1 MPRQGLRMGSP
12 APNTISTI
20 KFLPWQVF
28 DIYSMY
34 YKMIQSP
41 AFFLDRQ
48 FRSELDGIKHHCSLV
63 GQMDPVPKAF
73 KVWET
78 IFCEFCFALI
88 SLPVKSS

>member
-1 MPRQGLRMGSP
+1 MGSP
-12 APNTISTI
+12 APNTISII

-34 YKMIQSP
+34 YKMIRSS

-48 FRSELDGIKHHCSLV
+48 FRNELDGINHHCSLV

-73 KVWET
+73 KVYPVRQT